1 MSFSEDGITW
11 SNPIEI
17 IGKNFSEAAG
27 YPNLISSSGDA
38 EGAKI
43 VHLYYASNQR
53 SNGTRDLAHR
63 VITYK

>member
-1 MSFSEDGITW
+1 MLVG
-11 SNPIEI
+11 
-17 IGKNFSEAAG
+17 
-27 YPNLISSSGDA
+27 GDA